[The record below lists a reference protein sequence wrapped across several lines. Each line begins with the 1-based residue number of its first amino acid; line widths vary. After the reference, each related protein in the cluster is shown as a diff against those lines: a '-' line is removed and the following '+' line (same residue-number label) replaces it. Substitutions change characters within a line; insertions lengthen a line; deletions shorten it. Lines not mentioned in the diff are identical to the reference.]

1 MALSEQS
8 GSAMD
13 KSDSTI
19 LEIISS
25 SNLVHET
32 ESNKPGVEVETHHRP
47 TYVLFYLRGYMEYAI
62 VP

>member
-1 MALSEQS
+1 
-8 GSAMD
+8 MD